1 MSEFWLAALGL
12 VLLVEGLGP
21 LLFPNRWRRYL
32 LKIAA
37 QDSASL
43 QQLGGSLV
51 LAGVLL
57 LYFFLS

>member
-12 VLLVEGLGP
+12 VLLVEGIGP

-37 QDSASL
+37 QDSAAM
-43 QQLGGSLV
+43 QQLGGVLV

-57 LYFFLS
+57 LYFFLL